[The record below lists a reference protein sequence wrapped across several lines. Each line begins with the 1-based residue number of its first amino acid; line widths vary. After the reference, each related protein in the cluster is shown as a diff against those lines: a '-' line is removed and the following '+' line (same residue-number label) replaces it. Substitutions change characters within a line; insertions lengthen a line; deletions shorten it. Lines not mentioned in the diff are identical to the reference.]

1 MHLTE
6 TIFIFIKAAGVA
18 FGYKLA
24 CRLFDNGKQDNENKK
39 VLICGVIAFFV
50 MLIFS

>member
-1 MHLTE
+1 MNTTDFL
-6 TIFIFIKAAGVA
+6 FILIKAVGVA

-24 CRLFDNGKQDNENKK
+24 CRIFDNGKQDNENKK
-39 VLICGVIAFFV
+39 VIICGVIAFFV